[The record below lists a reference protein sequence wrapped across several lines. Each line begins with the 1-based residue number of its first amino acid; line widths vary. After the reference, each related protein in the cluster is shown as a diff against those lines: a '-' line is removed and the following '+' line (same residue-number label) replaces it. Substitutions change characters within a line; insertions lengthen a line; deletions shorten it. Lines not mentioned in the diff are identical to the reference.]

1 VVTDSALLT
10 YLVVLVFNTSIT
22 RHIAA
27 ARCVVEGV
35 GELN

>member
-1 VVTDSALLT
+1 MVTDSVLLT
-10 YLVVLVFNTSIT
+10 CLVVLVFNTSIT
-22 RHIAA
+22 RYIAA